1 MITSTAATKNNKH
14 EAPKLRLQTACP
26 IYTQIVADK
35 KIKRIY
41 KMVDF
46 IEDAPWSTHGLK
58 HINNTVKIAKTLYE
72 MFNPSEF
79 SLDTILTSC
88 YLHDTGAVF
97 GKPNHAT
104 HSKIFVEKYLDDF
117 NLDTDMKQTIVSTVA
132 HHSSASECA
141 PLIEKYMALA
151 DKLDITKSRIL
162 KAGKKV
168 EGMRQVAN
176 ILSFDFE
183 RTETLF
189 IVNIKV
195 SPRFDLT
202 EWQNYYFTAKVNKAI
217 EVFAHAYGLEP
228 QIIYSTKQKQL
239 N

>member
-1 MITSTAATKNNKH
+1 MITSTAIKNNKH
-14 EAPKLRLQTACP
+14 DAPKLRLQTACP
-26 IYTQIVADK
+26 IYTRVTSDK

-46 IEDAPWSTHGLK
+46 IEDDPWSTHGLK
-58 HINNTVKIAKTLYE
+58 HINSTVKIAKTLYE
-72 MFNPSEF
+72 MFNPDEF

-104 HSKIFVEKYLDDF
+104 HSKIYVEKYLDEL
-117 NLDTDMKQTIVSTVA
+117 NLNNEMKQTIVSTVA
-132 HHSSASECA
+132 HHSSASENA

-162 KAGKKV
+162 KAGKKI
-168 EGMRQVAN
+168 EGMRQVSN
-176 ILSFDFE
+176 ILSLYFNKTD
-183 RTETLF
+183 TLF
-189 IVNIKV
+189 IVNIRV
-195 SPRFDLT
+195 SLRFNLT

-228 QIIYSTKQKQL
+228 QIIYSNKQKQL
-239 N
+239 H